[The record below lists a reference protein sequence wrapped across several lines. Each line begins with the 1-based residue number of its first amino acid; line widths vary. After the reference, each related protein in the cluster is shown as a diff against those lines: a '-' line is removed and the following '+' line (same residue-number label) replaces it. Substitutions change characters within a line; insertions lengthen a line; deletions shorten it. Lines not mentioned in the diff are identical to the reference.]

1 MIIGGII
8 FSNTKGLVP
17 SEQQD
22 LTWTFFLDFP
32 RSWLGKSHHGYRFS
46 YAMSNFVEY
55 QFPHPSIWWWSFNN
69 LENKPFKSRTTTK
82 VQPINILMNHF
93 KLG

>member
-8 FSNTKGLVP
+8 FSNTKGFSQRPNKTLHGP
-17 SEQQD
+17 
-22 LTWTFFLDFP
+22 FFLDFP
-32 RSWLGKSHHGYRFS
+32 RSGLGKSHHGYRFS

-69 LENKPFKSRTTTK
+69 LENKPFKSHTTK